1 MSYEKLSTLSACGA
15 YRKSQIVFVR
25 KVQEGVDEITTIKG
39 RSAEELDPCLEK
51 LRNLRVVSNIRIQTW
66 SREYYASLFL
76 EYILIL
82 GPLGR
87 GLY

>member
-1 MSYEKLSTLSACGA
+1 LSACGA
-15 YRKSQIVFVR
+15 YRKSQKIFVW

-51 LRNLRVVSNIRIQTW
+51 LRNLRVVSDTRIQTW
-66 SREYYASLFL
+66 SPEYYASLFL
-76 EYILIL
+76 QYIAIL
-82 GPLGR
+82 GSLGS